1 MLTLNNKIID
11 VVKQSTD
18 SASFGEKMVLYSLMM
33 STNTKIAVEVGT
45 HRGHTSLFMAHALY
59 DLNKIELIKLQ
70 NLKSDNEMNSNNE
83 LNNNELNKNIS
94 FRKLITCDPYS
105 YDQQETFD
113 KIPELGDYIEY
124 HQQKG
129 EHLYKLI
136 EDKKIDLKGQM
147 IDFIFIDGF
156 HEYECVVNE
165 VKTLYKYL
173 SPKGLIV
180 FHDCGGDNAQVGVNR
195 AIKDMGL
202 QTVLIPTTNYIRVFC
217 KDSNIDNYIDK
228 KQMIS
233 FG

>member
-1 MLTLNNKIID
+1 MLTLNSKIID
-11 VVKQSTD
+11 TVKQSTD
-18 SASFGEKMVLYSLMM
+18 SASFGEKMILYSLML

-59 DLNKIELIKLQ
+59 DLDKL
-70 NLKSDNEMNSNNE
+70 NSDKEV
-83 LNNNELNKNIS
+83 NNNSKITNNNNFSI
-94 FRKLITCDPYS
+94 RKLITCDPYS
-105 YDQQETFD
+105 YNQQETFD
-113 KIPELGDYIEY
+113 KLPELGKYIEY
-124 HQQKG
+124 YQQKG
-129 EHLYKLI
+129 EDLYKLI
-136 EDKKIDLKGQM
+136 ETNKIDLNKQF

-173 SPKGLIV
+173 SPTGLIV

-217 KDSNIDNYIDK
+217 KDSNIDKYIDK